1 MLPVKIQLVLFVMV
15 VFLIVGSPVTY
26 KVTDSFIGKALNM
39 PFVVVGAP
47 TVTGLLVHAL
57 VAGLLTYIYL
67 MTVRI

>member
-57 VAGLLTYIYL
+57 VAGLLTYLYL
-67 MTVRI
+67 MTFRI